1 MVSPADFE
9 NKDEIDGRAQ
19 LEEEEESRK
28 RRAVIRRNAR
38 IAKEAADKKARAAG
52 RLRAAGIWFL
62 VLSITFIAVAW
73 NWKIVYKTIK
83 QLTN

>member
-9 NKDEIDGRAQ
+9 SKDDIDGRAQ
-19 LEEEEESRK
+19 LEEEDEARK

-38 IAKEAADKKARAAG
+38 LAKEAADKKARASA
-52 RLRAAGIWFL
+52 RLRSAGIWFL
-62 VLSITFIAVAW
+62 VLCITFIAVAW

>member
-38 IAKEAADKKARAAG
+38 IAKEAADKKARAEAE
-52 RLRAAGIWFL
+52 
-62 VLSITFIAVAW
+62 VLS
-73 NWKIVYKTIK
+73 
-83 QLTN
+83 L

>member
-9 NKDEIDGRAQ
+9 NKEEIDGRAQ

-38 IAKEAADKKARAAG
+38 LAKEAAEKKARASA

-62 VLSITFIAVAW
+62 VLSVTFIAVAW
-73 NWKIVYKTIK
+73 NWKIVYKTVK
-83 QLTN
+83 QLTS